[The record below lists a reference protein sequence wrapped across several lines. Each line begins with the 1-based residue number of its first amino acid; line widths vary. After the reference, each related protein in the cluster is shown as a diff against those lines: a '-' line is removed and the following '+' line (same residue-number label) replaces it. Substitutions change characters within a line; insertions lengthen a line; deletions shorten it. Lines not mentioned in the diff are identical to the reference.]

1 MGEGRRCET
10 WNFYASLIAF
20 TGNCHRDP
28 KKSKPL
34 TPADIHPFFAKA
46 KKERQ
51 KPLSDT
57 MAVLK
62 ANLPK
67 QVMTDV
73 KFITVEDK
81 KRAKE
86 EEAKR
91 KAETSE

>member
-28 KKSKPL
+28 KKSKPI

-46 KKERQ
+46 RKEYQ

-67 QVMTDV
+67 QVMSNA
-73 KFITVEDK
+73 KFITLEDK
-81 KRAKE
+81 KRMKE
-86 EEAKR
+86 EEKR
-91 KAETSE
+91 KEQGNE